1 MPVAGPR
8 AADRAVAHYK
18 WSERYSRAG
27 NTDKSMAHFGR
38 ALDFGGGTMSEEYI
52 RDVRS
57 VASGYVQRAFGD
69 AGERGAKVSFSY
81 DPKEPSTAYVHVAI
95 ALDRK
100 EAVKG
105 WYVQLGGMLH
115 VENTLRVIG
124 DALDKCA
131 VELGLDADV
140 RVSMQQRIH
149 EAYILCSMDRVADSG
164 IYYTDRFLKRK
175 GNAGDS
181 IRSSAHPE

>member
-8 AADRAVAHYK
+8 AADRAAAHYK
-18 WSERYSRAG
+18 WAERYSRAG

-57 VASGYVQRAFGD
+57 VASGYVQRAFDVGQ
-69 AGERGAKVSFSY
+69 RGARVSFSY

-95 ALDRK
+95 ELDRK
-100 EAVKG
+100 KAAKE

-115 VENTLRVIG
+115 VEDTLRVIG

-140 RVSMQQRIH
+140 RVSMQRIIH
-149 EAYILCSMDRVADSG
+149 EAYILCSMDRVTDSG

-181 IRSSAHPE
+181 IRSSANPE